1 MTSAGTFD
9 ARKKPDIHKSVT
21 LVCFSKLGRMG
32 PHEMKVRLTRKL
44 AESID
49 GVDLS
54 RKRVGRIINVGRHD
68 AQLLIAE
75 GWGAPAD
82 PIGERAADVRGEH
95 GTGGSRASQVRHESN
110 DRPTRRRAAKRR
122 KST

>member
-1 MTSAGTFD
+1 
-9 ARKKPDIHKSVT
+9 
-21 LVCFSKLGRMG
+21 
-32 PHEMKVRLTRKL
+32 MKVRLTRKL

-54 RKRVGRIINVGRHD
+54 HKRVGRIINVGRHD

-82 PIGERAADVRGEH
+82 TVGERTSDVRAERTLRGQR
-95 GTGGSRASQVRHESN
+95 TPVRDRAD
-110 DRPTRRRAAKRR
+110 DRPPPRRRATSKSR
-122 KST
+122 KPI

>member
-1 MTSAGTFD
+1 
-9 ARKKPDIHKSVT
+9 
-21 LVCFSKLGRMG
+21 
-32 PHEMKVRLTRKL
+32 MKVRLTRKL

-82 PIGERAADVRGEH
+82 PVGERAADARGER
-95 GTGGSRASQVRHESN
+95 GGNRSRASQFRHESN
-110 DRPTRRRAAKRR
+110 DRATRRRAAKPP